1 MSYRND
7 DIFGRSELYNNN
19 VSGEDKLQV
28 WIIDKVNKSLY
39 DHLTKIKL
47 YHNFWENQMIK

>member
-28 WIIDKVNKSLY
+28 EIIDKVKKSLY

-47 YHNFWENQMIK
+47 YQNCWENQMIK